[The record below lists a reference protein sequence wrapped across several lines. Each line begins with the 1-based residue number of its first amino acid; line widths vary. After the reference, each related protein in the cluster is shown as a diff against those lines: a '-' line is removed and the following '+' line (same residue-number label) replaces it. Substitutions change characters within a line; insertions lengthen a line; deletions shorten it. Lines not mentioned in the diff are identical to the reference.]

1 MLKKD
6 FPIFE
11 NNPTLVYLDS
21 TASTQ
26 KPKYVIEAISSY
38 LSNSYSNIH
47 RWMYDIAVDSEKMYF
62 DSKKKVAWIIWSKD
76 FREIIYTYNSTY
88 ALNLLTQ
95 TLRYNKILKAWDKVL
110 VSIVEHHSNIVPWLI
125 LKEEIGIEVDFVKI
139 NDNFEIDWQDF
150 EKIYDEKVKVIAF
163 THVSN
168 VTWSI
173 FDLEKIGEIISSP
186 QPSPEGEGV
195 FQKILKYKRNI

>member
-1 MLKKD
+1 MLKID

-62 DSKKKVAWIIWSKD
+62 DSKKKGSIDW
-76 FREIIYTYNSTY
+76 
-88 ALNLLTQ
+88 
-95 TLRYNKILKAWDKVL
+95 KVL
-110 VSIVEHHSNIVPWLI
+110 ERSLI
-125 LKEEIGIEVDFVKI
+125 
-139 NDNFEIDWQDF
+139 
-150 EKIYDEKVKVIAF
+150 
-163 THVSN
+163 
-168 VTWSI
+168 
-173 FDLEKIGEIISSP
+173 
-186 QPSPEGEGV
+186 
-195 FQKILKYKRNI
+195 